1 MDRCLSI
8 YDNEAAGTPV
18 GPLTDPI
25 NMLSTSAICT
35 RQDLLRDGF
44 KSFPSGHS
52 SFSFGG
58 LGFLA
63 MYFAGKLHL
72 FDERGHI
79 YKSLVVLAPIIG
91 ASLIAASRVSDYRH
105 HWQDVTVG
113 SFIGTVAAVFSYRQ
127 YYPSLAALKSD
138 SPFKPRVNDE
148 LFSSL
153 PTHVGER
160 YRDDDDEEGVAR
172 GSVEATARGE
182 GRGLVPGLVGQFF
195 RHDAPEGS
203 HNGLDHHRQH
213 QKPTNNSSNGHLYEP
228 GSNGQSSNDT
238 PNGSDARLI
247 PV

>member
-1 MDRCLSI
+1 
-8 YDNEAAGTPV
+8 
-18 GPLTDPI
+18 
-25 NMLSTSAICT
+25 
-35 RQDLLRDGF
+35 
-44 KSFPSGHS
+44 
-52 SFSFGG
+52 
-58 LGFLA
+58 

-113 SFIGTVAAVFSYRQ
+113 SFIGAVAAVFSYRQ

-138 SPFKPRVNDE
+138 SPFKPRVSDE

-172 GSVEATARGE
+172 GSLEATARGE

-195 RHDAPEGS
+195 RHDSPEGS
-203 HNGLDHHRQH
+203 HNGLDHHRQR
-213 QKPTNNSSNGHLYEP
+213 QKPTNNNNSNGHLHES